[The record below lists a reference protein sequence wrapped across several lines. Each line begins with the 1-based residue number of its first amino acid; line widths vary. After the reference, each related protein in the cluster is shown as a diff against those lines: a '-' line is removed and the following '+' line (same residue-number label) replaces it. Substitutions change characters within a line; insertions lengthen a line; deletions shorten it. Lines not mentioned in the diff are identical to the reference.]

1 MRFAQGQYVHMVG
14 ICGVGMAGLA
24 RLLHAR
30 GCVVS
35 GCDVEL
41 NTSADD
47 LREIGVA
54 VVQGH
59 GSAHIEDL
67 PTNAVVVVTPA
78 VPADEDEILGARR
91 RGLKIISRGQVL
103 AALTSARDS
112 VAVCGTHGKTTTSC
126 FTARLF
132 QELGA
137 DPDWCIGGCT
147 VTLGK
152 VAEAGHN
159 DLLIVEADE
168 SDGTLRCYSP
178 VTIVLL
184 NVDIDHL
191 EHFAGEAELIECYSM
206 AVRQTRDAVCV
217 NRDDQR
223 AWRIAQDY
231 GGGILSFG
239 FHAEARLRA
248 IDIDVSGNH
257 SGFKVIYEDCECA
270 QIRIGVGGRH
280 NITNALGAAAAALSR
295 GFDLHAICA
304 ALPRACSE
312 LPARRFESIGS
323 VNGVRYVADYAHH
336 PAEIRAATGMALDC
350 SALRVV
356 AVFQPHRY
364 TRTRALGADFP
375 EAFAGVDEVVLL
387 PVYPASEQPLRGG
400 CACNLYAAFR
410 ERLPQL
416 PLTYTSGLEE
426 CAGYLRR
433 SCRSGDLVML
443 IGAGDVINLKQ
454 LIFTDAAP
462 VDGEFCQAL
471 AQLAGE
477 SFSQA
482 AQLTEFSVFPTR
494 GTGNAVYVRSMPA
507 LQRVV
512 NLCRKF
518 KVKCRPAGL
527 GFNTLISDCGYDG
540 LFVRLAGDEFESVV
554 ISGNRVR
561 AGGGVN
567 SARLLDALQRAELT
581 GLEFMEGIPGTLGGW
596 LAMNA
601 GAHGSELGDH
611 VKELEIVTFDGRLKY
626 LGADE
631 CGFEY
636 RNCRAL
642 ENAFAVGCTFD
653 LRRTER
659 SEVAGARRQIRNRRI
674 PLRGLRTAGSV
685 FKNPPGDHAGRLLE
699 NSGCKSLRV
708 GGAFVADFHANIVA
722 LDDTGTAS
730 DVMALVQ
737 IMRERV
743 RFDAEVELQCE
754 IKGVW

>member
-1 MRFAQGQYVHMVG
+1 MVG

-24 RLLHAR
+24 RLLHAH

-41 NTSADD
+41 NTLADD
-47 LREIGVA
+47 LRESGVA
-54 VVQGH
+54 VAQGH
-59 GSAHIEDL
+59 ALEHIDYL
-67 PTNAVVVVTPA
+67 PDDAVIVVTPA
-78 VPADEDEILGARR
+78 VPADEDELLGARR
-91 RGLKIISRGQVL
+91 RGLEIFSRGQVL
-103 AALTSARDS
+103 AALTSVRDS
-112 VAVCGTHGKTTTSC
+112 VAICGTHGKTTTSC

-137 DPDWCIGGCT
+137 NPDWCIGGCT
-147 VTLGK
+147 VTLGT
-152 VAEAGHN
+152 VAGADHN
-159 DLLIVEADE
+159 DLLIAEADE

-178 VTIVLL
+178 VTTVLL

-191 EHFAGEAELIECYSM
+191 EHFTGESELIACYSM
-206 AVRQTRDAVCV
+206 AVRQTRDVVCV

-231 GGGILSFG
+231 DGGTLSFG

-248 IDIDVSGNH
+248 IEIDVSGNL
-257 SGFKVIYEDCECA
+257 SGFKVIYDGCESA
-270 QIRIGVGGRH
+270 PIRIGVGGRH
-280 NITNALGAAAAALSR
+280 NITNALGAVAAALSR

-304 ALPRACSE
+304 ALPQACNE
-312 LPARRFESIGS
+312 LPIRRFESIGALD
-323 VNGVRYVADYAHH
+323 GVRYVADYAHH
-336 PAEIRAATGMALDC
+336 PTEIRVATGMALDC
-350 SALRVV
+350 AALRVV
-356 AVFQPHRY
+356 TVFQPHRY

-387 PVYPASEQPLRGG
+387 PVYAASEQPLRGG

-410 ERLPQL
+410 EHLPQL
-416 PLTYTSGLEE
+416 LLTYTSGLEE

-443 IGAGDVINLKQ
+443 IGAGDVIKLKQ
-454 LIFTDAAP
+454 MIFTDAASI
-462 VDGEFCQAL
+462 DGEFYQTL

-477 SFSQA
+477 SFSQV
-482 AQLTEFSVFPTR
+482 AQLTGFSVFPTR
-494 GTGNAVYVRSMPA
+494 GTGNAVYVHSTTT

-512 NLCRKF
+512 ELCRKF

-540 LFVRLAGDEFESVV
+540 LLVRLAGDEFESVV
-554 ISGNRVR
+554 INGTRVR
-561 AGGGVN
+561 AGGGV
-567 SARLLDALQRAELT
+567 SAARLLDALQGAGLT

-601 GAHGSELGDH
+601 GAHGNQLGDH
-611 VKELEIVTFDGRLKY
+611 VKELEMVTFDGRAVSR
-626 LGADE
+626 GADE

-642 ENAFAVGCTFD
+642 ENAFAVGCTLELQKTD
-653 LRRTER
+653 Q
-659 SEVAGARRQIRNRRI
+659 SEVASARREIRNRRI
-674 PLRGLRTAGSV
+674 PLQGLRTAGSV
-685 FKNPPGDHAGRLLE
+685 FKNPPGDYAGRLLE
-699 NSGCKSLRV
+699 NSGCKALRV
-708 GGAFVADFHANIVA
+708 GGAFVTDFHANIVA
-722 LDDTGTAS
+722 VDDTGTAS

-743 RFDAEVELQCE
+743 RFDAKVELQCE